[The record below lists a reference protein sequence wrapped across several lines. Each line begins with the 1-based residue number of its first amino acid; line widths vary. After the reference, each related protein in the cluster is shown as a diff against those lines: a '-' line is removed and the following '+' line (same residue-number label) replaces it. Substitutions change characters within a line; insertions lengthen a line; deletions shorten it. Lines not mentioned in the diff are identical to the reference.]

1 MDVKLPQELVTIL
14 ELFLRR
20 GHTVASPGS
29 AFMFTKPNGT
39 PMSKAT
45 DMTYLWQTIL
55 RKNLGSDST
64 ITPHM

>member
-1 MDVKLPQELVTIL
+1 MDVKLPPDLVTIL

-20 GHTVASPGS
+20 GHAVASPGS
-29 AFMFTKPNGT
+29 AFMFTKPNGS
-39 PMSKAT
+39 PMGKAT

-55 RKNLGSDST
+55 RKNLGSVST